1 MKFKFWP
8 GTVLSGILLLA
19 SASAVAQGTT
29 DDQVA
34 DQAAVEAV
42 EQAND
47 HAAVWAAVEA
57 IWAAEESGSADWVE
71 QMLSADFMGW
81 PNNSPAPRSKASVRM
96 WNRFDQQQASG
107 ITHELYP
114 LSIVVHGDMAV
125 VHYLYT
131 NAVQTRDK
139 KTNVSSGRYSDVLV
153 RDEGAWKF
161 ISWHG
166 GDSE

>member
-1 MKFKFWP
+1 MKLNFWH

-19 SASAVAQGTT
+19 SASAVAQSPA
-29 DDQVA
+29 DDQA
-34 DQAAVEAV
+34 D
-42 EQAND
+42 D
-47 HAAVWAAVEA
+47 HAAVWSAVEA
-57 IWAAEESGSADWVE
+57 IWAAEESGNADWVE

-96 WNRFDQQQASG
+96 WYRFDQQQASG

-139 KTNVSSGRYSDVLV
+139 KTSVSSGRYTDVLV
-153 RDEGAWKF
+153 RDDGAWRF

-166 GDSE
+166 GQNE